1 MSLACME
8 GQGRVGNRAT
18 RDQVVRLLGH
28 LGTII
33 VVNAYNEYLLPD
45 SLHCQRTSAP

>member
-1 MSLACME
+1 MSLARVE

-28 LGTII
+28 LWTII
-33 VVNAYNEYLLPD
+33 VHYMCE
-45 SLHCQRTSAP
+45 